1 MSNYWSNTFGLSAEA
16 KSVAM
21 EGVHF
26 FKYDH
31 PTDGF
36 CINFDDDR
44 LSPMKAF
51 DNCGVLRTVVVRNAQ
66 SMANGKWFLL
76 DGPDMQASDV
86 SKRFPKVAKLLIR
99 PNESQEWPEF
109 MIQCEIYRQLFSSVY
124 IYASAPVGF
133 RVDRADALWAL
144 TPHEVRLK
152 HNSDM
157 AVISLHGEDIEVPRE
172 NLVEVKDSGK
182 VIDPFGR
189 QHHGVLWQ
197 NEHKSRVHAARYAI
211 QNIIQA
217 EQAIYEINRDRGALG
232 AWVNEEKDAAGAVAM
247 TDDQTKSLL
256 QKLREAYGIV
266 RNRFKI
272 MVIGR
277 PMKWQPMSMSVRDLM
292 LIEGMD
298 KNTQTICNTF
308 DYPMELLVSESK
320 YSNKE
325 IAKGHYDDA
334 VIPFSLVYA
343 SKLSHLLLNDEAYF
357 VVDFSHVPAMKVAEE
372 QKAKVYYQ
380 KSIAVQKLYTDGV
393 ISREEARLEMG
404 YEEQIEGKTMYKSN
418 NQNNG
423 GIDSGANQEVES

>member
-31 PTDGF
+31 PGDGF
-36 CINFDDDR
+36 FINFSDDR
-44 LSPMKAF
+44 ISPMKAF
-51 DNCGVLRTVVVRNAQ
+51 DNCGVLRTVIVRNAQ
-66 SMANGKWFLL
+66 SMANGRWYVL
-76 DGPDMQASDV
+76 DGVDMQASDV
-86 SKRFPKVAKLLIR
+86 SERFPKVAKLLAR
-99 PNESQEWPEF
+99 PNDSQEWPEF
-109 MIQCEIYRQLFSSVY
+109 IIQCEVYRQLFASAY
-124 IYASAPVGF
+124 IYASVPVGF
-133 RVDRADALWAL
+133 KNDRADSLWAL
-144 TPHEVRLK
+144 TPNEVQFRG
-152 HNSDM
+152 NNDM
-157 AVISLHGEDIEVPRE
+157 VVITLHGKDMEVPRE

-189 QHHGVLWQ
+189 RHHGMLWG

-217 EQAIYEINRDRGALG
+217 EQSIYEINRDRGALG
-232 AWVNEEKDAAGAVAM
+232 AWVNEEKDAAGSVAM
-247 TDDQTKSLL
+247 TDSETKSLL

-272 MVIGR
+272 MVIGK

-298 KNTQTICNTF
+298 KNMQTICNTF

-325 IAKGHYDDA
+325 IAKGYYDDA
-334 VIPFSLVYA
+334 VVPFSLIYA

-404 YEEQIEGKTMYKSN
+404 YEEQIEGKTMYKTN
-418 NQNNG
+418 NQNDG
-423 GIDSGANQEVES
+423 GTNSGAGEEVES